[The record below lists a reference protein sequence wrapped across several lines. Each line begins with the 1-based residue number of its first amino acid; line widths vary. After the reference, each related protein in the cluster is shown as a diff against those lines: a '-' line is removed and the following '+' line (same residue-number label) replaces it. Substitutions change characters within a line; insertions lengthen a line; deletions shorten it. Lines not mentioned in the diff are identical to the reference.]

1 MGEDVI
7 ESRREKSESN
17 TETSEIS
24 LQRASVV

>member
-1 MGEDVI
+1 MGEDTI

-17 TETSEIS
+17 TETSEIN